1 MQAVILAAGQSTRF
15 YPLGR
20 GEHKSFF
27 PLLGLTILE
36 HTVKRLQE
44 LDVASIIL
52 VISPQHESHQLIKKL
67 KESYP
72 QVKVVIQK
80 EAKGMGNALLCAEE
94 YLERSFFVLHAHHV
108 DITAFF
114 SQMKKKRSTEEE
126 IVLLAKEAEQFSR
139 FGVLTVQGDKVT
151 DLVEKPEEMQ
161 DTAKL
166 CVVGIYLLNREFMN
180 ILKQTEDEHY
190 NFEKA
195 IAAFATKQTA
205 RALITTEEVVSLK
218 FAWDLLQ
225 MNRYLLEHSTGSLAP
240 TASVHESAVVSEEAI
255 IEDGVTIHEHVSI
268 KGPCFI
274 GRGSIVGNN
283 AILRG
288 CVSVGRD
295 VVVGAQ
301 MELKNAVLSDNVT
314 THSGFIGDSVIDEG
328 TKLAAYFCTGNVR
341 LDRKSITVETVTGS
355 IDSKLKSLGA
365 IIGNHVSAGIRVST
379 MPGILIG
386 EKSVIGPSTTV
397 YQNIAEDMLYYAKF
411 EGIISKKVTSD
422 RAISSEK
429 KEETEKVVLFDIDYT
444 LFDTARFKQTNLVEY
459 SLYEEVPSVLSQLQK
474 IAKLGIFSEGETEFQ
489 RAKLIKTQIHSQFH
503 EDYINIVEKKEYS
516 YAEML
521 QRFDKSLVFLI
532 DDKLPVLHDAKRQF
546 RDVVTIWIKRGPFA
560 ENQQDIPGFE
570 PDAIVTS
577 LAEAVPVIANTY

>member
-36 HTVKRLQE
+36 HTVKQLQD
-44 LDVASIIL
+44 LDVSSIIL
-52 VISPQHESHQLIKKL
+52 VISPQQESHPLIKKL
-67 KESYP
+67 RETYP
-72 QVKVVIQK
+72 QIKIVIQS
-80 EAKGMGNALLCAEE
+80 EPKGMGNALLCAEE
-94 YLERSFFVLHAHHV
+94 HLERSFFVLHAHHV

-114 SQMKKKRSTEEE
+114 SQMKKKRNSEEE
-126 IVLLAKEAEQFSR
+126 IVLLAKETEQFSR
-139 FGVLTVQGDKVT
+139 FGVLTVQGDRVT
-151 DLVEKPEEMQ
+151 DLVEKPEETK
-161 DTAKL
+161 DAAKL
-166 CVVGIYLLNREFMN
+166 CVVGIYLLNREFLN
-180 ILKQTEDEHY
+180 VLKQTEDEHY

-195 IAAFATKQTA
+195 IAAYAAKHTA

-225 MNRYLLEHSTGSLAP
+225 MNRYLLEHSEGSVSP
-240 TASVHESAVVSEEAI
+240 TATIHESAVISPKAI
-255 IEDGVTIHEHVSI
+255 IEDGVTIHEYVAI

-274 GRGSIVGNN
+274 GRGSVIGNN
-283 AILRG
+283 AILRDF
-288 CVSVGRD
+288 VSVGRN

-341 LDRKSITVETVTGS
+341 LDRKSITVETVTGGV
-355 IDSKLKSLGA
+355 DSKRKSLGA
-365 IIGNHVSAGIRVST
+365 FIGNQVSAGIRVST
-379 MPGILIG
+379 MPGVLIG
-386 EKSVIGPSTTV
+386 ERSIIGPSTTV
-397 YQNIAEDMLYYAKF
+397 YQNVAEGMLYYAKF
-411 EGIISKKVTSD
+411 EAVISKKITSD
-422 RAISSEK
+422 TPVSSEK
-429 KEETEKVVLFDIDYT
+429 KEKTEKVVLFDIDYT

-459 SLYEEVPSVLSQLQK
+459 ALYEEVSPVLAQLQK

-521 QRFDKSLVFLI
+521 QGFDKSLVFLI

-546 RDVVTIWIKRGPFA
+546 RDVITIWIKRGPFA

-570 PDAIVTS
+570 PDATVTS
-577 LAEAVPVIANTY
+577 LSEAVPVIANTY